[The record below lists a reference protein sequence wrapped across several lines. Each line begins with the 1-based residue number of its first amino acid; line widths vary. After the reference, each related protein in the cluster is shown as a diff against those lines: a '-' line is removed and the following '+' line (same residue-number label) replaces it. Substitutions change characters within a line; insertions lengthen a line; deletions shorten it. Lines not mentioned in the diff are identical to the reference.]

1 LGIFHVPGCFSFD
14 FGDFWR
20 GQSCEDAVLL
30 FDQTRQVSEASNVLR
45 GLSFK
50 PLLSSSFARYFR
62 VDDVEPIALF
72 KATRHEQQ
80 DAADVL

>member
-1 LGIFHVPGCFSFD
+1 MRRSAFLLTWEIFGAV
-14 FGDFWR
+14 R
-20 GQSCEDAVLL
+20 AAKIAVLL
-30 FDQTRQVSEASNVLR
+30 FDQTRQVSETSNVLR

-50 PLLSSSFARYFR
+50 LLLSSSFARYFR
-62 VDDVEPIALF
+62 VDDVEPIAWF